1 MQSFKFHFICP
12 FHDFSAQLPY
22 SSPSPPTP
30 PLSLLCYSHSLS
42 PNYRTKQ
49 NYFDL
54 YARRAAKAKATV
66 PWRSSSSTCP
76 SRVSLLFFSSVCF
89 FRLSIDLGLGRWVRR
104 EWGGRVDRPTKCFD
118 SAWTRLQLLSTKR
131 ADDDER
137 RI

>member
-22 SSPSPPTP
+22 LCPLPPLFTLPRPPT
-30 PLSLLCYSHSLS
+30 SHFPSLS
-42 PNYRTKQ
+42 ANYRTKQ

-54 YARRAAKAKATV
+54 YARRESSMPTLL
-66 PWRSSSSTCP
+66 PWHSISLSTCP
-76 SRVSLLFFSSVCF
+76 SSLLLLHL
-89 FRLSIDLGLGRWVRR
+89 FRFYLLLSTVNRFGNAKGDGDGV
-104 EWGGRVDRPTKCFD
+104 RPTKCFD

-131 ADDDER
+131 VDER

>member
-22 SSPSPPTP
+22 SSPSSPHH
-30 PLSLLCYSHSLS
+30 LSLSCAIHIPCHQITEPNKIILIYMQDEQQRQRRLS
-42 PNYRTKQ
+42 PGAA
-49 NYFDL
+49 
-54 YARRAAKAKATV
+54 ARPPAQAES
-66 PWRSSSSTCP
+66 P
-76 SRVSLLFFSSVCF
+76 FFFFSVCF
-89 FRLSIDLGLGRWVRR
+89 FRLSIDLGIGRWVRR

>member
-22 SSPSPPTP
+22 SSHSFPPP
-30 PLSLLCYSHSLS
+30 PLSPCAVHIPCHQITEPNKIILIYMQDEQQRQRRLS
-42 PNYRTKQ
+42 PGAA
-49 NYFDL
+49 
-54 YARRAAKAKATV
+54 ARPPAQAESPFFFLFSVLLSTV
-66 PWRSSSSTCP
+66 NR
-76 SRVSLLFFSSVCF
+76 F
-89 FRLSIDLGLGRWVRR
+89 GRPQVVAQG
-104 EWGGRVDRPTKCFD
+104 EVWGVDRPTKCFD

>member
-22 SSPSPPTP
+22 SSPSSPPP
-30 PLSLLCYSHSLS
+30 PLSACAIHIPCHQITEPNKIILIYMQDEQQRQRRLS
-42 PNYRTKQ
+42 PGAA
-49 NYFDL
+49 
-54 YARRAAKAKATV
+54 ARPPAQAES
-66 PWRSSSSTCP
+66 P
-76 SRVSLLFFSSVCF
+76 FFFLSSVLLSTVNRFGCPQVGVG
-89 FRLSIDLGLGRWVRR
+89 RL
-104 EWGGRVDRPTKCFD
+104 DRPTKCFD